1 MRRRWNRILLVL
13 LIASI
18 AFFYPLLAPTPHRID
33 RAHADLI
40 VQGMTKEQVEA
51 IFGVPAGEYDW
62 AEQEPHS
69 SVNLKIARLY
79 RSVHASRFAVKRA
92 EDGSVIS
99 YLVHSIQPSP
109 RTSLTWTS
117 RHGTFMVWFDDND
130 LVRSTNSWAEVRIVP
145 PWQRWWNQVWKK

>member
-1 MRRRWNRILLVL
+1 MRRRWNRMLLAA

-18 AFFYPLLAPTPHRID
+18 MFFYPLLAPTPHRID
-33 RAHADLI
+33 QAHADLI
-40 VQGMTKEQVEA
+40 VRGMTQEQVEA

-62 AEQEPHS
+62 AQEEADS
-69 SVNLKIARLY
+69 RVRLKIARLY

-99 YLVHSIQPSP
+99 YLVHSIHQS

-130 LVRSTNSWAEVRIVP
+130 LVHSTNSWTEVRIVP
-145 PWQRWWNQVWKK
+145 PWQRWWNQYWNK